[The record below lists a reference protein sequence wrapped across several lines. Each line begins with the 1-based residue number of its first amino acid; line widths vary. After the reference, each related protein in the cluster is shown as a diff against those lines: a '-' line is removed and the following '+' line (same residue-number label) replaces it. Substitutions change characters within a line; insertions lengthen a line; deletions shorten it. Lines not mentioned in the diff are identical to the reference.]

1 MSERPYIGGQ
11 AVLEGVMMRSPGSL
25 VVAVRRPDGQ
35 IAIREEAWET
45 LWPRARF
52 LRRPF
57 LRGAIVL
64 VESLLNG
71 FTALAF
77 SAEQAEPDQ
86 PAGGASSGAPP
97 ASGGEPAP
105 TKTTGSAPGS
115 GKAVRGLLLAA
126 SFVVMLSLFVAAPH
140 LLTLGVF
147 KLLGL
152 DTGMRGLAFHLV
164 DGLFRIAILG
174 GWLALVGQTAD
185 AKRLF
190 QYHGAE
196 HKAIWTYES
205 AQPLTV
211 ENARRFTTL
220 HPRCGTSFLF
230 VVVGVA
236 VLLHILVLPWMPV
249 VSQIGALQTLV
260 VLLVK
265 VALAFPVAGI
275 AYELQRRSA
284 RADCPRFLR
293 ALVAPGLWLQRI
305 TTIEPSDDQLE
316 IALLALERALARE
329 QGRPR
334 AEDGVQIYPDFA
346 GALAA

>member
-1 MSERPYIGGQ
+1 
-11 AVLEGVMMRSPGSL
+11 MMRSPGSL
-25 VVAVRRPDGQ
+25 VVAVRRPDGR

-77 SAEQAEPDQ
+77 SAEQAEPPDEPTPNAQ
-86 PAGGASSGAPP
+86 PP
-97 ASGGEPAP
+97 AR
-105 TKTTGSAPGS
+105 APGS
-115 GKAVRGLLLAA
+115 GRAARGLLLAA
-126 SFVVMLSLFVAAPH
+126 SFVLMLALFVAAPH
-140 LLTLGVF
+140 VMTLGVF

-164 DGLFRIAILG
+164 DGLFRIAILA

-205 AQPLTV
+205 ALPLTV

-230 VVVGVA
+230 VVVAVA
-236 VLLHILVLPWMPV
+236 VLLHMLVLPWMPV

-334 AEDGVQIYPDFA
+334 AEDGVRIYPDFA

>member
-1 MSERPYIGGQ
+1 LSERPYIGGQ
-11 AVLEGVMMRSPGSL
+11 AVLEGVMMRSPRSL
-25 VVAVRRPDGQ
+25 VVAVRRPDGR

-45 LWPRARF
+45 LWPRAKF

-57 LRGAIVL
+57 LRGAVVL

-71 FTALAF
+71 FTALGF
-77 SAEQAEPDQ
+77 SAEQAEPGR
-86 PAGGASSGAPP
+86 PAGGSSGVPLGRGTAPSP
-97 ASGGEPAP
+97 DA
-105 TKTTGSAPGS
+105 TGSAPAS
-115 GKAVRGLLLAA
+115 GKAARGLLLAL
-126 SFVVMLSLFVAAPH
+126 SFVLMVALFVAAPH

-174 GWLALVGQTAD
+174 GWLALVGQTAE

-205 AQPLTV
+205 ALPLTV

-249 VSQIGALQTLV
+249 VFQLGVLQTLL

-284 RADCPRFLR
+284 RADCPPLLR

-316 IALLALERALARE
+316 IALLALERAVARE

-334 AEDGVQIYPDFA
+334 AEDGVRIYPDFA